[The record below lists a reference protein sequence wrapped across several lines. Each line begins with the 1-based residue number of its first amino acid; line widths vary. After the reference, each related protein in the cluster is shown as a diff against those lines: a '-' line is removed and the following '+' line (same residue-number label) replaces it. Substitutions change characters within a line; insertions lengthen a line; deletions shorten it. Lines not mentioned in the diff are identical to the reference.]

1 MGLSP
6 ASLSETR
13 NPADPSLSLS
23 LHDVAPPRIVPKMCT
38 AVRQRNLGGLL
49 QSRAQSLS
57 GHLDGQRDPL
67 ATADAHRDDTPL
79 EAVSTHRME
88 KTGR

>member
-13 NPADPSLSLS
+13 NPADPSL
-23 LHDVAPPRIVPKMCT
+23 HDVAPPAHRSQNVHRGTPKESGRI
-38 AVRQRNLGGLL
+38 L